1 MQKYFAKHRFC
12 CEQCRVSLERSGKE
26 NLSKTIFS
34 FLQIYS
40 GLCLLLL
47 HVICKLMILFPT
59 HQQSHFHYDIKQN
72 GTAISED
79 IKTTILH
86 VEKVDTGPDNA
97 ITLIS

>member
-1 MQKYFAKHRFC
+1 MR
-12 CEQCRVSLERSGKE
+12 
-26 NLSKTIFS
+26 
-34 FLQIYS
+34 
-40 GLCLLLL
+40 
-47 HVICKLMILFPT
+47 LFPT

-79 IKTTILH
+79 IKTTILY